1 MAGWVRR
8 SVVCA
13 GVAWLAAFLSPPARA
28 CDLPPPETAVVAEV
42 IDGETLKLADG
53 RTVKLIGAKVPI
65 PPLGWRGDDPW
76 PFVEEARQALERLA
90 SNEPIELRFGG
101 SRTDRHG
108 HLLAQEFVVAGENRL
123 WLQDALIGSGLAR
136 VYSLPDNRAC
146 MGELLERENEA
157 RAKRLGLWAS
167 PAFRIEDAR
176 DAKRLGRLVHS
187 YQLVEGTVLNVGE
200 GSGRF
205 YLNFAPDWRSDF
217 TISVARKD
225 VPAFAASGLDVK
237 ALAGARLRVR
247 GWLAWRNG
255 PMIEANHPEQ
265 IELLP
270 KDGEEDKT
278 KPPSRR
284 NGPSIGL
291 EPAVP

>member
-1 MAGWVRR
+1 MAAWARR
-8 SVVCA
+8 SVVGA
-13 GVAWLAAFLSPPARA
+13 GIFWLAAFPSPPARA
-28 CDLPPPETAVVAEV
+28 CDLPPPEAGMVGGV

-53 RTVKLIGAKVPI
+53 RIVKLIGAKAPL

-76 PFVEEARQALERLA
+76 PFVDDARQALERLA
-90 SNEPIELRFGG
+90 SGKSIELRFGG

-108 HLLAQEFVVAGENRL
+108 HLLPQAFVVAGESRL
-123 WLQDALIGSGLAR
+123 WIQDELIGSGLAR

-146 MGELLERENEA
+146 TPELLRREDEA

-167 PAFRIEDAR
+167 PVFRIEDAS
-176 DAKRLGRLVHS
+176 DAKRLGRLIHS

-200 GSGRF
+200 GSGRL

-225 VPAFAASGLDVK
+225 APAFTASGLDVK

-255 PMIEANHPEQ
+255 PMIEASNPEQ

-270 KDGEEDKT
+270 KEGGENEAKQ
-278 KPPSRR
+278 P
-284 NGPSIGL
+284 
-291 EPAVP
+291 

>member
-1 MAGWVRR
+1 MVGWVRR

-13 GVAWLAAFLSPPARA
+13 GVWLAAVLSPEVRA
-28 CDLPPPETAVVAEV
+28 CDLPPPETGAVADV

-53 RTVKLIGAKVPI
+53 RTVKLIGAKAPI
-65 PPLGWRGDDPW
+65 PPLGWRGNDPW
-76 PFVEEARQALERLA
+76 PFVDEAKQALERLA
-90 SNEPIELRFGG
+90 SDKAIELRFGG

-108 HLLAQEFVVAGENRL
+108 HLLAQVFVVAGEHRL

-146 MGELLERENEA
+146 TGELLRREDEA

-167 PAFRIEDAR
+167 PAFRIEDAH
-176 DAKRLGRLVHS
+176 DAKRLGRLIHS

-200 GSGRF
+200 GSGRV
-205 YLNFAPDWRSDF
+205 YLNFASDWRSDF

-225 VPAFAASGLDVK
+225 APAFAASGLDVK

-255 PMIEANHPEQ
+255 PMIEASHPEQ

-270 KDGEEDKT
+270 KDGKGDKT
-278 KPPSRR
+278 KPPSRPS
-284 NGPSIGL
+284 GPSIGL
-291 EPAVP
+291 